1 MTIHQVAN
9 NFFKLQSLFLTHILF
24 SWVWNRYTF
33 FRRCYNIYNNNRW
46 LLHNIL
52 TTPKYF
58 SFVSSILDSQRILF
72 VFITFEMEW
81 SKINL
86 NIWIVFI
93 FRCYPEN
100 ALFSYSKLLRGYD
113 FTYKTIWSSMKHL
126 IKEVQ
131 QTKTQ
136 KMFTCA
142 YWYYDT
148 LFLNMIN
155 VCNYDFDNF
164 KTVVAHRTV
173 VFNPC
178 FARMLIPQSS
188 WPTNTKKF
196 PRFFLS
202 GYKNPS
208 CFRF

>member
-1 MTIHQVAN
+1 M
-9 NFFKLQSLFLTHILF
+9 FLFLGVI
-24 SWVWNRYTF
+24 R
-33 FRRCYNIYNNNRW
+33 
-46 LLHNIL
+46 
-52 TTPKYF
+52 
-58 SFVSSILDSQRILF
+58 
-72 VFITFEMEW
+72 
-81 SKINL
+81 
-86 NIWIVFI
+86 
-93 FRCYPEN
+93 N
-100 ALFSYSKLLRGYD
+100 ALFSYRKLFRGYD
-113 FTYKTIWSSMKHL
+113 FTLKNIWSSMKHL

-164 KTVVAHRTV
+164 KTVVACLTV
-173 VFNPC
+173 VFIPC

-188 WPTNTKKF
+188 WPTNTKMF

-202 GYKNPS
+202 GHEKSIMLPILIPANPYQYFS
-208 CFRF
+208 EDYVVNV

>member
-1 MTIHQVAN
+1 MC
-9 NFFKLQSLFLTHILF
+9 ILYIC
-24 SWVWNRYTF
+24 SYD
-33 FRRCYNIYNNNRW
+33 FRDDIK
-46 LLHNIL
+46 H
-52 TTPKYF
+52 
-58 SFVSSILDSQRILF
+58 
-72 VFITFEMEW
+72 
-81 SKINL
+81 
-86 NIWIVFI
+86 
-93 FRCYPEN
+93 

-113 FTYKTIWSSMKHL
+113 FTHKTIWSSMKHL

-164 KTVVAHRTV
+164 KTVVAYLTV
-173 VFNPC
+173 VFIPC

-188 WPTNTKKF
+188 WPNNIKKF
-196 PRFFLS
+196 PRFFPLRAWKIHHAS
-202 GYKNPS
+202 DFNS
-208 CFRF
+208 R